1 MVKKSEFRRLELGFL
16 REEIMRFSFDELYED
31 VVSKNDT
38 AFAPHE
44 ETEETEAEEEYT
56 FIGDPADGIQ
66 LKLPKYQNVIDDID
80 GNKSDLANAGSLDD
94 IVEPAIAMMLSSLNL
109 MLERNTVPHLGSVSS
124 AKMDSYKA
132 THPITGSKDVVDEV
146 SSSHVQLVNNSLETV
161 WNDTINSVAA
171 TNQSL
176 YKSIKE
182 RKKREAEEK
191 KRKELE
197 AKQKAEAEEKRKREL
212 EIKQREQQELE
223 RKKQE
228 EKLKREQEEK
238 KAAAL
243 KLQKEKQEQEQN
255 KLKQVK
261 ERTNF
266 EEIESMFLKYKG
278 MIQTIK
284 SEIVEPVKKDATLK
298 KTLAQ
303 HKRKINPKF
312 GQLTNSTQQLSA
324 ITNELTSLVDQ
335 TKANP
340 LAYKWILNFISK
352 AIVSQAES
360 EARVKPESALPLG
373 KLAINLLAKYPELKE
388 LLLARFIK
396 KCPFIIGYSCNID
409 TEEGRSRMGWKR
421 QSNNKWEEDTSYD
434 ERMGGMVTLFAVITR
449 LPLPPEY
456 IQTQQHP
463 FPISWS
469 WRMLARIANTPKQL
483 LTNTHFVALA
493 CWWEAAAREL
503 SYAYNKQAF
512 KLLEAVSADLTALV
526 ADMKFVGAARLRII
540 NEEWHSTNNLVSFPE
555 MTA

>member
-1 MVKKSEFRRLELGFL
+1 
-16 REEIMRFSFDELYED
+16 MRFSFDELYED

-80 GNKSDLANAGSLDD
+80 GNKSDLAKTGSLED

-132 THPITGSKDVVDEV
+132 TYPITGPKDVVDEV

-255 KLKQVK
+255 KLKQVR

-434 ERMGGMVTLFAVITR
+434 ERMGGMVTLFAIITR

>member
-1 MVKKSEFRRLELGFL
+1 
-16 REEIMRFSFDELYED
+16 MRFSFDELYED

-80 GNKSDLANAGSLDD
+80 RNKSDLAKTGSLED

-266 EEIESMFLKYKG
+266 EEIESLFLKYKG

-434 ERMGGMVTLFAVITR
+434 ERMGGMVTLFAIITR